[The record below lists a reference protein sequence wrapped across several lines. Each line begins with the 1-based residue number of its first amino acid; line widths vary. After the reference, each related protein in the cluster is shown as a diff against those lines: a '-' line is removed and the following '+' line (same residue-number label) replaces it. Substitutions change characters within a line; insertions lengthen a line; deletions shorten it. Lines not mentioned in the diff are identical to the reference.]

1 MKSLIRFSM
10 KNATAVLLLVAVLAA
25 GGYYAVS
32 QMKME
37 KYPDVDIPYLHV
49 NIVYPGASPEQS
61 MRDVGEVLEKEF
73 QNIDGVTGVYTWGAP
88 NAYSGV
94 IKTSMSVNMDKIEE
108 EARNVVSKAKLP
120 EGTGEPVFFSEK
132 LDPEIYTVAYSG
144 ADQEKLQRFV
154 EDEAVPAVKAV
165 GGIGQVEVKGIQDK
179 KIYIQV
185 KPDKLKEKGLTLDQV
200 QQMITANHVNIPI
213 GDIKTSSQILPVRMD
228 DTLRSI
234 EDIKNIRLFAT
245 AAPQSALGGETKLNS
260 FTLGE
265 IADITYRAS
274 DETITHMNGEPAVTI
289 SVLSK
294 GGDDAVGMVKQ
305 IKNKLSSL
313 TIPSGIKQELLLDQ
327 SEDIE
332 HSVYGMLRE
341 VLLGCLMAVAVTLLF
356 LRNLRST
363 LIAVISI
370 PLSMLASFIVLN
382 QLGYTLNMMT
392 LAGIAVAIGR
402 VVDDSIV
409 VIENVFRRVRG
420 AQERD
425 SELVEQ
431 ATREVSSAITSS
443 TLTTVAV
450 FLPLAFVPGIVGKFF
465 VPLAWTIVISL
476 LFSLLVAV
484 TIVPLMSR
492 LFLLKIKHREHKEG
506 GLQKIYRRMLSG
518 VLRHRAVTLSLAIVL
533 LAGSMAIPAAGAIG
547 FNFLPSEKPTNFNVD
562 VTMPVGTNGA
572 VTQKVVKAVEQAV
585 KAEPGVERTF
595 ILAGNEDGR
604 VSFKVTKEADTSR
617 IGEELRKKF
626 SDIKGAESIVLVGLG
641 GIGGN
646 NLNIIVNGPSR
657 ESIVEGAN
665 QIAAAIRKID
675 GLADVRSSAQ
685 GEKPEIAIDLNH
697 ARVAEKGLTPA
708 QVASSLRMM
717 VTGGTIASMDI
728 NNKPSDMILQLQ
740 TDHTGSAEQL
750 KEQEVTGLLGQHVK
764 LGDLGDIKKVQSRT
778 MVAHLDQKEYM
789 EVYAAITD
797 NNSAKV
803 SSDAF
808 AAINALKLPNGV
820 SWTSEGAAKEMNDG
834 FISMGI
840 ALLISIVLVYFVMLL
855 AFGQAMLPFVILA
868 SIPFSVIG
876 AIGGLFLAGEPI
888 GMPAMIGLLMLNGI
902 VVTNAI
908 VLLDRVKQNE
918 QKGMEKREALIEA
931 GVTRVRPILMTA
943 IATVG
948 ALLPLALSTEAGLVS
963 RALAVVVIG
972 GLVSSTLLTLL
983 IVPVIY
989 SFMGSRPEK
998 VKQKVLVPV
1007 KQL

>member
-1 MKSLIRFSM
+1 
-10 KNATAVLLLVAVLAA
+10 
-25 GGYYAVS
+25 
-32 QMKME
+32 
-37 KYPDVDIPYLHV
+37 
-49 NIVYPGASPEQS
+49 
-61 MRDVGEVLEKEF
+61 
-73 QNIDGVTGVYTWGAP
+73 
-88 NAYSGV
+88 
-94 IKTSMSVNMDKIEE
+94 
-108 EARNVVSKAKLP
+108 
-120 EGTGEPVFFSEK
+120 
-132 LDPEIYTVAYSG
+132 
-144 ADQEKLQRFV
+144 
-154 EDEAVPAVKAV
+154 
-165 GGIGQVEVKGIQDK
+165 
-179 KIYIQV
+179 
-185 KPDKLKEKGLTLDQV
+185 
-200 QQMITANHVNIPI
+200 
-213 GDIKTSSQILPVRMD
+213 
-228 DTLRSI
+228 
-234 EDIKNIRLFAT
+234 
-245 AAPQSALGGETKLNS
+245 
-260 FTLGE
+260 
-265 IADITYRAS
+265 
-274 DETITHMNGEPAVTI
+274 
-289 SVLSK
+289 
-294 GGDDAVGMVKQ
+294 
-305 IKNKLSSL
+305 
-313 TIPSGIKQELLLDQ
+313 
-327 SEDIE
+327 
-332 HSVYGMLRE
+332 
-341 VLLGCLMAVAVTLLF
+341 
-356 LRNLRST
+356 
-363 LIAVISI
+363 
-370 PLSMLASFIVLN
+370 
-382 QLGYTLNMMT
+382 MMT

-646 NLNIIVNGPSR
+646 NLSIIVNGPSR